1 MVLKA
6 VAHKI
11 NDIYGLKENENLTNE
26 QRIEKV
32 EKIII
37 NKLDKKYDS
46 ADVKKSANEG
56 VTRDKSKNIRWRRL

>member
-32 EKIII
+32 EKIISELYT
-37 NKLDKKYDS
+37 NGRKSGYNLGVYDLKKQ
-46 ADVKKSANEG
+46 VELI
-56 VTRDKSKNIRWRRL
+56 TIELKN